1 MYPHQGMI
9 EAGQTALLQQ
19 YVTDNYE
26 QFTGRTLERWFQ
38 TKAMESGKYAR
49 IGNWWDKRG
58 ENELDLIAVNEFD
71 HTGTI
76 AEVKRSERKISMA
89 ALENRV
95 ASLPEKEFAKYQ
107 FQLLALS
114 LKDI

>member
-1 MYPHQGMI
+1 MI

-38 TKAMESGKYAR
+38 TKMMESGPYTR

-58 ENELDLIAVNEFD
+58 ENELDLIAVNVF
-71 HTGTI
+71 
-76 AEVKRSERKISMA
+76 
-89 ALENRV
+89 
-95 ASLPEKEFAKYQ
+95 F
-107 FQLLALS
+107 
-114 LKDI
+114 